1 MLAKGRLIIISS
13 PSGGGKDAVIN
24 ALLKIFP
31 NSARLV
37 TTTSRPPRPG
47 NKEGADYFFISKNE
61 FEEKIKQDAF
71 VEHNIY
77 SENYYGVEKAR
88 LDESLK
94 KHNLIFTQIE
104 VNGKHNLDKRGIKHL
119 SIYLLPENLDILR
132 ARIERRGGLNQA
144 QIDERLEVAKR
155 EIAASAD
162 YDHRIVNAQGKL
174 DETVQ
179 KVAEIIAR
187 NAGIDKKPALY

>member
-1 MLAKGRLIIISS
+1 MSKGKLVIISS

-47 NKEGADYFFISKNE
+47 NKEGVDYFFISKKE

-71 VEHNIY
+71 LEHNIY

-94 KHNLIFTQIE
+94 KHDLVFTQIE
-104 VNGKHNLDKRGIKHL
+104 VNGKHNLDKSGIKHL
-119 SIYLLPENLDILR
+119 AIYLLPENLDVLR
-132 ARIERRGGLNQA
+132 ARIERRGGLNKA

-155 EIAASAD
+155 EIEASID
-162 YDHRIVNAQGKL
+162 YDYRVVNVQGKL
-174 DETVQ
+174 AETVE
-179 KVAEIIAR
+179 KIVEFIKRNVAL
-187 NAGIDKKPALY
+187 DKKG

>member
-1 MLAKGRLIIISS
+1 MPQGKLVIISS

-37 TTTSRPPRPG
+37 TTTSRLPRPG
-47 NKEGADYFFISKNE
+47 NKEGVDYFFISKNE
-61 FEEKIKQDAF
+61 FLDKIKQDAF

-88 LDESLK
+88 LNEALEK
-94 KHNLIFTQIE
+94 NALVFTQIE
-104 VNGKHNLDKRGIKHL
+104 VNGKHNLDKKALKHL
-119 SIYLLPENLDILR
+119 AIYLLPESLDILR

-144 QIDERLEVAKR
+144 QVDERLAVAKR
-155 EIAASAD
+155 ELEESAD
-162 YDHRIVNAQGKL
+162 YDYRVVNIQGKL
-174 DETVQ
+174 DQTVQ
-179 KVAEIIAR
+179 KVVETIKQR
-187 NAGIDKKPALY
+187 YGIDKKPALY

>member
-1 MLAKGRLIIISS
+1 MPKGKLVIISS

-47 NKEGADYFFISKNE
+47 NKEGVDYFFIRENE
-61 FEEKIKQDAF
+61 FEEKIKEDAF
-71 VEHNIY
+71 LEHNIY
-77 SENYYGVEKAR
+77 SQNYYGVEKAR
-88 LDESLK
+88 LDEALK
-94 KHNLIFTQIE
+94 KHNLVFTQIE
-104 VNGKHNLDKRGIKHL
+104 VNGKHNLDKGGIQHIA
-119 SIYLLPENLDILR
+119 IYLLPENLDVLR
-132 ARIERRGGLNQA
+132 ARIEHRGGLNKA

-155 EIAASAD
+155 EIEASAD
-162 YDHRIVNAQGKL
+162 YAYRVVNAQGKL

-179 KVAEIIAR
+179 KVA
-187 NAGIDKKPALY
+187 NAIKKDTGIDKKEQI